1 MPAPH
6 WPAMTAFF
14 LVRPRAPRLPQHG
27 AAAIEFA
34 VAAAVVVLLGL
45 LTIEAARWQ
54 GVRQIVHLAL
64 MEAARAGATSHGD
77 PSRIRVAFLQ
87 ALLPLHADAQGQ
99 AGAPRR
105 QIQELDRSAT
115 LMGTTPWRIEILQPD
130 AQAFR
135 DHARPG
141 LDTTAPRGLRAI
153 DHNYQDLQQA
163 RRPLPG
169 NRNIFR
175 ANTLKLRLTYLYRPL
190 LPPLRVLLAALGKP
204 DGSYV
209 AAARARGL
217 APISMELEMEM
228 QSHPV
233 EWSAGKAYPAGMVHG
248 ACRSLRCP

>member
-14 LVRPRAPRLPQHG
+14 LARPRLPRPPQSG

-34 VAAAVVVLLGL
+34 VAAAAVLLLSL
-45 LTIEAARWQ
+45 LTVEAARWQ
-54 GVRQIVHLAL
+54 GVRQIAHLAL

-77 PSRIRVAFLQ
+77 PARIRAAFLQ

-99 AGAPRR
+99 AGARRR
-105 QIQELDRSAT
+105 QVQALDRRAA
-115 LMGTTPWRIEILQPD
+115 LMGTTPWRIEILLPD
-130 AQAFR
+130 AGAFR

-141 LDTTAPRGLRAI
+141 LDTAAPRGLRAI
-153 DHNYQDLQQA
+153 DHNYQDLQHA
-163 RRPLPG
+163 RHPFPDERS
-169 NRNIFR
+169 IFR
-175 ANTLKLRLTYLYRPL
+175 ANTLKLRLTYLYQPL
-190 LPPLRVLLAALGKP
+190 LPPLRVLLAALAEA
-204 DGSYV
+204 DGSYA

-217 APISMELEMEM
+217 APIGMELEMEM

-233 EWSAGKAYPAGMVHG
+233 DWSAGKPYPAGMVHG

>member
-14 LVRPRAPRLPQHG
+14 LARPRATRPLQCG

-34 VAAAVVVLLGL
+34 VAAAAVLLAGL
-45 LTIEAARWQ
+45 LTTEAARWQ
-54 GVRQIVHLAL
+54 GVRQVAHLAL

-77 PSRIRVAFLQ
+77 PTRMRTAFLQ

-99 AGAPRR
+99 AGARRR
-105 QIQELDRSAT
+105 QGRELDRLAAM
-115 LMGTTPWRIEILQPD
+115 MGTPAWRIEILQPD

-153 DHNYQDLQQA
+153 DHNYQALQHA
-163 RRPLPG
+163 RRPLPDG
-169 NRNIFR
+169 RDIFR
-175 ANTLKLRLTYLYRPL
+175 ANTLKLRLTYLYQPM
-190 LPPLRVLLAALGKP
+190 LPPLRVLLAALAP
-204 DGSYV
+204 ADGSYAHV
-209 AAARARGL
+209 AQAHGL
-217 APISMELEMEM
+217 AAIGMELEIEM

-233 EWSAGKAYPAGMVHG
+233 DWSAGKPYPAGMVAG
-248 ACRSLRCP
+248 ACRSLRCS

>member
-14 LVRPRAPRLPQHG
+14 LARPGAARPRQCG

-34 VAAAVVVLLGL
+34 VAAMAVLLAGL
-45 LTIEAARWQ
+45 LTVEAARWH
-54 GVRQIVHLAL
+54 GVRQIAHLAL
-64 MEAARAGATSHGD
+64 MEGARAGATSHGD
-77 PSRIRVAFLQ
+77 PARIRSAFLQ

-99 AGAPRR
+99 VGAHQNQSR
-105 QIQELDRSAT
+105 QLERLAA
-115 LMGTTPWRIEILQPD
+115 LMGSTPWRIEILQPD

-163 RRPLPG
+163 RRPLPEP
-169 NRNIFR
+169 RDIFR
-175 ANTLKLRLTYLYRPL
+175 ANTLKLRLTYLYQPM
-190 LPPLRVLLAALGKP
+190 LPPLRALLAALSEA
-204 DGSYV
+204 DGSY
-209 AAARARGL
+209 ASAARARGL
-217 APISMELEMEM
+217 APIGMELEMEM

-233 EWSAGKAYPAGMVHG
+233 DWAAGKAYPAGMVAG